1 MRTSVNLYGHCTLGY
16 KTFLT
21 LFSLYVD
28 ATDKSKI
35 RVAINIEFNSLS
47 DNTPF
52 LFFANTPFKLLK
64 YDNSKI

>member
-1 MRTSVNLYGHCTLGY
+1 M
-16 KTFLT
+16 
-21 LFSLYVD
+21 FSLYVD